1 MLPPPTFSDS
11 EADWTFV
18 SPRSPCSVCGGDEG
32 CRRAS
37 MGPFACCSRVAS
49 PWPLSVGGWVHDI
62 DRELAAPAV
71 VLAHDHTTG
80 EIKVLP

>member
-1 MLPPPTFSDS
+1 
-11 EADWTFV
+11 
-18 SPRSPCSVCGGDEG
+18 
-32 CRRAS
+32 